1 MKRSA
6 GVLLYRRASAGTLE
20 LLIAH
25 MGGPFWKDKDSGGWS
40 IPKGELED
48 GDEAL
53 DAARREFEEELGSPL
68 PPVDLVE
75 LGEVKQ
81 RSGKRIVIFAGEADF
96 DADSISSNTFTIEWP
111 RGSGRQE
118 AFPEIDRAAW
128 VSVGE
133 ARVKLVKGQAE
144 FVDRLLELPKTNGA
158 GSPDEP
164 DSAPTLF

>member
-6 GVLLYRRASAGTLE
+6 GVLLYRRVSAGTLE

-25 MGGPFWKDKDSGGWS
+25 MGGPFWKNKDSGGWS

-53 DAARREFEEELGSPL
+53 ATARREFEEELGSPL

-81 RSGKRIVIFAGEADF
+81 QSGKRIVVFAGEGDF
-96 DADSISSNTFTIEWP
+96 DADSVTSNTFTLEWP
-111 RGSGRQE
+111 RGSGQQQE
-118 AFPEIDRAAW
+118 FPEIDRAAW
-128 VSVGE
+128 VSADE
-133 ARVKLVKGQAE
+133 ARVKLVQDQVE
-144 FVDRLLELPKTNGA
+144 FVDRLLEHLGINGA
-158 GSPDEP
+158 GHADES

>member
-6 GVLLYRRASAGTLE
+6 GVLLYRRAPDGTLE

-25 MGGPFWKDKDSGGWS
+25 MGGPFWKNKDVRGWS

-48 GDEAL
+48 SDLAL
-53 DAARREFEEELGSPL
+53 ATARREFEEELGSPL
-68 PPVDLVE
+68 PPVNLVE

-81 RSGKRIVIFAGEADF
+81 QGGKHVVVFAGEADF
-96 DADSISSNTFTIEWP
+96 DVDNVRSNTFTLEWP
-111 RGSGRQE
+111 RGSGQQHE
-118 AFPEIDRAAW
+118 FPEIDRAAW

-133 ARVKLVKGQAE
+133 ARVKLVKGQVE
-144 FVDRLLELPKTNGA
+144 FVDRLLELFGTNAA
-158 GSPDEP
+158 GHTDEP